1 MKNSHT
7 LTLIG
12 VLFILGGFLSFTF
25 PIPKTLASNGI
36 VDWAILVIGIA
47 TIIASWQIDNWKERV
62 VLLVI
67 GLLAVFIGW
76 SLLANPFVGILRLS
90 LLVSVLFLLGGAFKV
105 FAAFWYKIRPHFWI
119 ILISGLVSLIIGAIG
134 VVGFPFSAAV
144 MLGFLLSVELLSNG
158 VAILSLASRANESE
172 T

>member
-12 VLFILGGFLSFTF
+12 GLFILGGLLSFAL

-36 VDWAILVIGIA
+36 VDWIILAIGVATLIA
-47 TIIASWQIDNWKERV
+47 GWQMNNWKERI

-67 GLLAVFIGW
+67 GLLVTFIGW

-90 LLVSVLFLLGGAFKV
+90 LLVSILFLLGGIFKV
-105 FAAFWYKIRPHFWI
+105 FAAFWYRVRPHFWVL
-119 ILISGLVSLIIGAIG
+119 LISGIVSLIIGAIG

-158 VAILSLASRANESE
+158 VAIFSLASRAGQTE